1 MNIIKFFI
9 ISLAIFSGVLSSNDS
24 EGYCK
29 QNGGEVVEMTAQFDT
44 YVGYINGNK
53 RKFCRVLN
61 SDGNLG
67 YIGLDTFAANLP
79 SLAATFS
86 KSIVLDPSK
95 LIGGPFPVNNL
106 NLCYAL
112 GGSNLSY
119 YLIDSGFS
127 DEYGQAD
134 ICIFGDDSSVAAW
147 TLMYM
152 GIGYRLDIKNNI
164 VANSLSIPLPN
175 IPYV

>member
-1 MNIIKFFI
+1 MNIIKIFI
-9 ISLAIFSGVLSSNDS
+9 ISLAIFSEVLSYDDS

-29 QNGGEVVEMTAQFDT
+29 QNGGQVIEMTAQFDT
-44 YVGYINGNK
+44 YVGYVNGNK

-67 YIGLDTFAANLP
+67 YIGLDTFGANLP
-79 SLAATFS
+79 SLGATYS

-95 LIGGPFPVNNL
+95 IISGPFPVNNL

-134 ICIFGDDSSVAAW
+134 ICIFGDGSSVAAW
-147 TLMYM
+147 TLLYM